1 MNLKGGKPERFG
13 SVTSFLY
20 RRWGQPSLEP
30 LHRRIASEIP
40 AGDGRLLDVGCGPGQ
55 LDRLLARAHPQLTVV
70 ALDGSPAMV
79 RQAMRGVQ
87 MPNLQFR
94 HGTIEEAGFR
104 EEFGFALSVLSFHH
118 WEEPVEG
125 LDAVARA
132 LKVNGRFWIYEADP
146 EASIEEIRRD
156 EAPLWGWLRLP
167 EKLVRRGLSGHGFTL
182 DEVDRVLR
190 PIIARSAFRT
200 CDVAHTGSMWQIS
213 LTKTP

>member
-13 SVTSFLY
+13 SITSFLY

-40 AGDGRLLDVGCGPGQ
+40 AADGRLLDVGCGPGQ

-79 RQAMRGVQ
+79 RQAMRGAP
-87 MPNLQFR
+87 MPNLHFR
-94 HGTIEEAGFR
+94 HGTIEEAGFY

-132 LKVNGRFWIYEADP
+132 LKPNGRFWIYEADP
-146 EASIEEIRRD
+146 EASIEEIRSD

-167 EKLVRRGLSGHGFTL
+167 EKLVRRALSGHGFTL
-182 DEVDRVLR
+182 AEVERVLR
-190 PIIARSAFRT
+190 PVIARSAFRT
-200 CDVAHTGSMWQIS
+200 CDVEHSGSMWQIS
-213 LTKTP
+213 LTKMP

>member
-1 MNLKGGKPERFG
+1 
-13 SVTSFLY
+13 
-20 RRWGQPSLEP
+20 
-30 LHRRIASEIP
+30 
-40 AGDGRLLDVGCGPGQ
+40 
-55 LDRLLARAHPQLTVV
+55 
-70 ALDGSPAMV
+70 
-79 RQAMRGVQ
+79 

-132 LKVNGRFWIYEADP
+132 LKANGRFWIYEADP

-182 DEVDRVLR
+182 DEVERVLR
-190 PIIARSAFRT
+190 PVIARSAFRT
-200 CDVAHTGSMWQIS
+200 CGVVHSGSMWQIS
-213 LTKTP
+213 LTKMP

>member
-40 AGDGRLLDVGCGPGQ
+40 ADDGRLLDVGCGPGQ

-79 RQAMRGVQ
+79 RQAMRGAPL
-87 MPNLQFR
+87 PNLEFR
-94 HGTIEEAGFR
+94 QGTIEEAGFR

-132 LKVNGRFWIYEADP
+132 LKPNGRFWIYEADP
-146 EASIEEIRRD
+146 EAPIEEIRRD

-182 DEVDRVLR
+182 AEVDRVLR
-190 PIIARSAFRT
+190 PVIAQSAFLT
-200 CDVAHTGSMWQIS
+200 CDVHRTGSTLRIA
-213 LTKTP
+213 LTKAP